1 MNVNWHF
8 EKLNMVLV
16 EDVTLAFADFEKEF
30 FLEVDACKTGLGA
43 VLYQLDDNQKRRPLA
58 YASRKTS
65 RTEQAYSTQ
74 KLGFLAL
81 KWAVCEKFRE
91 YLYNGHKCQ
100 VFTYNNPLK
109 FLLDKYKIGATL

>member
-1 MNVNWHF
+1 MWKWTNECQLAF
-8 EKLNMVLV
+8 EKLKTVLV

-30 FLEVDACKTGLGA
+30 FLEVDVCKTGLGA

-65 RTEQAYSTQ
+65 RTEQAYSTH
-74 KLGFLAL
+74 KLEFLGL

-91 YLYNGHKCQ
+91 YLYNGQ
-100 VFTYNNPLK
+100 
-109 FLLDKYKIGATL
+109 